1 MGDPFSVAG
10 SAVGVISLGLSICQ
24 GLLAYYGPFKAY
36 DEQIH
41 DVSNRITSFDSTLK
55 ALEDVLAHAQVFS
68 SPLTAQS
75 ATVAL
80 DSIFACQEGLE
91 RLSKMLERCKG
102 TASAKSFLGSKIQ
115 INRILYPFRRDTLM
129 AILETVSW
137 LQAHLNTSLQIL
149 NMSVHCT
156 RERVCSS
163 LTENI
168 KGDDGYHS
176 KADRYDHHVFSIERP
191 PDQSDF
197 TGSEEV

>member
-10 SAVGVISLGLSICQ
+10 SAVGVISLGLTVCQ

-55 ALEDVLAHAQVFS
+55 ALQDVLANAQVLS

-80 DSIFACQEGLE
+80 DSIFNCQEGLE
-91 RLSKMLERCKG
+91 KLSKMLDKCKS
-102 TASAKSFLGSKIQ
+102 TSTSFLGSKIQ
-115 INRILYPFRRDTLM
+115 INRILYPFKRDTLM
-129 AILETVSW
+129 ALLETVSW

-149 NMSVHCT
+149 NM
-156 RERVCSS
+156 
-163 LTENI
+163 
-168 KGDDGYHS
+168 
-176 KADRYDHHVFSIERP
+176 
-191 PDQSDF
+191 
-197 TGSEEV
+197 